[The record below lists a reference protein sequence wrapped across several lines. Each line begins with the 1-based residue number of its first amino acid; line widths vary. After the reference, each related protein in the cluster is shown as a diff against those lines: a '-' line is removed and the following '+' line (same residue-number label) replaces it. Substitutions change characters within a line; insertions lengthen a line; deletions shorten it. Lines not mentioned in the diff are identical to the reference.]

1 MSKHPIIAQGE
12 LYAEPV
18 ARPISFGKKIMP
30 HEYDAA
36 KQRVL
41 NNLYELE
48 NKLTASDEVFL
59 EEKIV
64 CIRLEPKFE
73 AKSYIPTT
81 LVGAMST
88 DSKIVGGRKY
98 TIYDDEEEQP
108 AKLYFIR
115 TTNAGI
121 QQFRSI
127 IEQGTRDNVKQWR
140 QELQSVYSVDLLSS
154 DEKVMGF
161 SEDWESGTV
170 EFVLHPIPDSTEE
183 KILCFLKLSG
193 IATSDIHMKT
203 YDNGITFI
211 SATCSSENIK
221 QVKRYNPLRAVHP
234 LGAIEMTRAQKM
246 AGSSCPVAS
255 SRKFTPSVRVGVFD
269 GGVDDQLPVLKKYV
283 TAIDGSSEPAVI
295 DGIEHGSG
303 VCSAILYGN
312 LAGLSAA
319 NTLEPPCVA
328 IDCYRVLPLKDH
340 RDFDLYEIID
350 FIEDVVPNKKETRLY
365 NLSLGPTGAIVD
377 DSISRFTYALDKLS
391 YDVPDNV
398 EHPLFVVAVGN
409 DGNLPAGFN
418 RIQAPSDI
426 VNGLGVGA
434 YTFNARHLKVPADYS
449 CVGPGREGA
458 KTKPDLLDFGGGTGF
473 PFVIP
478 STDHTSLATVAGTS
492 FSAPMVTGKIGHL
505 LAMSKEISPHMGR
518 ALLIH
523 NAIPNTVFPKNQQGF
538 GICPE
543 DMKDILECD
552 DNNVTIMFSGKI
564 MPTQYL
570 SLPIFAPHINEMQGL
585 VNISWTVA
593 LVVDPNSNDPDA
605 YTNNCIE
612 DVFSPHSMTYNFS
625 KRGNSTQKLN
635 LLKESDLKHARDLID
650 AGYKQSSVPVSHP
663 AKKVWREEDLRTTE
677 LKWDTVIRKSVSMRS
692 SSLFSPVLTLHAM
705 GRNEF
710 ECKSMKYQVVVSINA
725 PKYRGSLYDAVLQTY
740 TNLVPIEIRNVSRIV
755 IE

>member
-18 ARPISFGKKIMP
+18 ARPIAFGGKTLP

-48 NKLTASDEVFL
+48 TKLVESDEVFL

-64 CIRLEPKFE
+64 CVRLEPKFE
-73 AKSYIPTT
+73 AKSYIPAT
-81 LVGAMST
+81 LVGAMSA
-88 DSKIVGGRKY
+88 DAKIVGGRKY
-98 TIYDDEEEQP
+98 AIFEGREEQL

-115 TTNAGI
+115 TTTAGI
-121 QQFRSI
+121 RQFRSI

-140 QELQSVYSVDLLSS
+140 QELQSVYSVDLLTS

-170 EFVLHPIPDSTEE
+170 EFVLHPIPGNTEE
-183 KILCFLKLSG
+183 EIRGFLKLSG
-193 IATSDIHMKT
+193 IAASDIRLKT
-203 YDNGITFI
+203 YDDGITFI

-246 AGSSCPVAS
+246 VGSSCPVAS
-255 SRKFTPSVRVGVFD
+255 PRKFTPSVRVGVFD
-269 GGVDDQLPVLKKYV
+269 GGVDDQIPVLKKYV
-283 TAIDGSSEPAVI
+283 TAIDGASEPAVTE
-295 DGIEHGSG
+295 GIEHGSG

-312 LAGLSAA
+312 LVGLSAA
-319 NTLEPPCVA
+319 DTLEPPCVA
-328 IDCYRVLPLKDH
+328 IDCYRVLPLKDR

-350 FIEDVVPNKKETRLY
+350 LIEDVVPKKTDTRLY
-365 NLSLGPTGAIVD
+365 NLSLGPAGAIVD

-391 YDVPDNV
+391 YEVPDNV

-409 DGNLPAGFN
+409 DGTLPAGFN

-434 YTFNARHLKVPADYS
+434 YTFDAGHLKVPAGYS

-458 KTKPDLLDFGGGTGF
+458 KTKPDLLDFGGDIGS

-478 STDHTSLATVAGTS
+478 STDYTGLAAVAGTS

-505 LAMSKEISPHMGR
+505 LAMSDKISPHMGR

-523 NAIPNTVFPKNQQGF
+523 KAVPDMTFPKNQQGF
-538 GICPE
+538 GFCPE
-543 DMKDILECD
+543 NMKDVLECD
-552 DNNVTIMFSGKI
+552 DNNVTIMYSGKI

-585 VNISWTVA
+585 VIVSWTVA

-612 DVFSPHSMTYNFS
+612 DVFCPHSMTYNFS
-625 KRGNSTQKLN
+625 KKRCATKKLN
-635 LLKESDLKHARDLID
+635 LLKESDLKCAKELIN
-650 AGYKQSSVPVSHP
+650 AGYRQSSVPVSHP
-663 AKKVWREEDLRTTE
+663 AKKVWHEEDLRTTE
-677 LKWDTVIRKSVSMRS
+677 LKWDTVIRKSVQMRS

-705 GRNEF
+705 GRNGF
-710 ECKSMKYQVVVSINA
+710 EGKGMKYQVVVSINA

-740 TNLVPIEIRNVSRIV
+740 TNLIPIEIRNIPRIIV
-755 IE
+755 E